1 MLETIVLNFKV
12 KLLTSSPKKILSRE
26 CLPGL
31 KGMQTIV
38 IFLLVRVRNN
48 NSCQS
53 CMQASGKWNLV
64 DSLKTKNSLLTEQ
77 SL

>member
-1 MLETIVLNFKV
+1 MLEAIVLNFKV
-12 KLLTSSPKKILSRE
+12 KLLTSSPKRILSRE
-26 CLPGL
+26 CLPDL

-48 NSCQS
+48 NFCQS

-64 DSLKTKNSLLTEQ
+64 DSLKTKSNLLTEQ
-77 SL
+77 SH